1 MHMSSQFRTARNII
15 SGEGTTAQIGSSLP
29 LLGNPASVLVVTQE
43 AIVDA
48 GLAEAVLH
56 ALGQAGVRFT
66 VVDDIGVEPSVENLT
81 RVCER
86 TSSTPVEAV
95 IGIGGGSCLDAAKL
109 ISVMRTNDTPLEDMI
124 GTDNV
129 TKSGVP
135 TCLIP
140 TTAGTGS
147 EVTPNAIVTLP
158 EKELKQGVVSSHLLP
173 TVSIVDPELTYSL
186 PRPLTASTGMDAF
199 IHSFESFLSK
209 KANPVSDTFALRS
222 MRLISRSLVTAY
234 KEPGDAQ
241 ARADMMYGS
250 VFGGMALTGS
260 GTTAVHALAYP
271 LGGKF
276 KIAHGVANAILLPHV
291 FEFNLEAV
299 GSRVDEIAEAMEI
312 DAGSDWRERGRAIL
326 DRIRGWV
333 SELELPDDLS
343 RWGVSREDL
352 PVLAHAASQVTR
364 LLVNNPRELSVSDIE
379 EIYAKLLPIG
389 GGAR

>member
-15 SGEGTTAQIGSSLP
+15 SGEGTAAQIGSSLP

-48 GLAEAVLH
+48 GLAEAVLQ

-109 ISVMRTNDTPLEDMI
+109 ISVMRTNDTSLEDMI
-124 GTDNV
+124 GTDKV
-129 TKSGVP
+129 TKPGVP

-234 KEPGDAQ
+234 KEPGNAQ

-333 SELELPDDLS
+333 LELELPDDLS
-343 RWGVSREDL
+343 RWGVGREDL

-389 GGAR
+389 GGVR

>member
-1 MHMSSQFRTARNII
+1 
-15 SGEGTTAQIGSSLP
+15 
-29 LLGNPASVLVVTQE
+29 
-43 AIVDA
+43 
-48 GLAEAVLH
+48 
-56 ALGQAGVRFT
+56 
-66 VVDDIGVEPSVENLT
+66 
-81 RVCER
+81 
-86 TSSTPVEAV
+86 
-95 IGIGGGSCLDAAKL
+95 
-109 ISVMRTNDTPLEDMI
+109 
-124 GTDNV
+124 
-129 TKSGVP
+129 
-135 TCLIP
+135 
-140 TTAGTGS
+140 
-147 EVTPNAIVTLP
+147 
-158 EKELKQGVVSSHLLP
+158 
-173 TVSIVDPELTYSL
+173 
-186 PRPLTASTGMDAF
+186 
-199 IHSFESFLSK
+199 
-209 KANPVSDTFALRS
+209 

-234 KEPGDAQ
+234 KEPGNAQ

-312 DAGSDWRERGRAIL
+312 DTGSDWRERGRTIL

-379 EIYAKLLPIG
+379 GIYAKLLPIG